1 MENKQKSSNEAHS
14 ELLQQCS
21 VRRCSF
27 QWYATEDLIDCLPEN
42 RPLYKDSGLWQIRTD
57 DMENVFIDQNCN
69 ETLRGFILR
78 YLDWLDDID
87 KEAVNDI
94 WLSLSNYDMLS

>member
-1 MENKQKSSNEAHS
+1 MTTNPQ
-14 ELLQQCS
+14 LQQCN

-27 QWYATEDLIDCLPEN
+27 QWYATEDLIDCLPQN
-42 RPLYKDSGLWQIRTD
+42 RPLYKDSGLWQVRTD
-57 DMENVFIDQNCN
+57 DMENVLIDQNCN